1 MREDLVD
8 VGGGAQVPLVRSEII
23 PARFHHGFTTRR
35 GGVSRP
41 PYDSL
46 NLGSKWGDARVNVVE
61 NQRRLLAA
69 AGADRIFVARQVHGA
84 SAVRVRA
91 GDSIDTVAAIEADAL
106 YSDAAGLALGAYV
119 ADCVPALIAD
129 PRTGAFAAVHAGW
142 RGTVAGVLPAAVR
155 ALCGDLGAR
164 PGDLRVALGPAI
176 GVCCFEVGD
185 EVVAVVEQLI
195 PGAASAGAI
204 RPGPR
209 GRAHVDLKRVN
220 VLLLQAE
227 GVPAS
232 SVDAGPECTSCER
245 ARFFSYR
252 RDQGRTGQAIGF
264 ISIETSI
271 GASGRRLS
279 RAGADCGIVPAC

>member
-1 MREDLVD
+1 MREDLVE
-8 VGGGAQVPLVRSEII
+8 VGGGAQVPLLRSEII

-35 GGVSRP
+35 GGVSAP
-41 PYDSL
+41 PYDSF
-46 NLGSKWGDARVNVVE
+46 NLGGKWGDAPANVVQ
-61 NQRRLLAA
+61 NQRRLHDA
-69 AGADRIFVARQVHGA
+69 AGVDRIFVARQVHGA
-84 SAVRVRA
+84 AAVRVRT
-91 GDSIDTVAAIEADAL
+91 GDSIDTVAGIEADAL
-106 YSDAAGLALGAYV
+106 YSDAPGLALGAYV

-129 PRTGAFAAVHAGW
+129 LRTGAFAAVHAGW

-155 ALCGDLGAR
+155 ALCGELGAR

-185 EVVAVVEQLI
+185 EVVAAVEQVV
-195 PGAASAGAI
+195 PGAAAAGAI
-204 RPGPR
+204 RPGAR

-232 SVDAGPECTSCER
+232 SIDAGPECTSCDR

-252 RDQGRTGQAIGF
+252 RDHGRTGQAIGF
-264 ISIETSI
+264 ISVKPSK
-271 GASGRRLS
+271 G
-279 RAGADCGIVPAC
+279 